1 MTEYNLGHVVGEKGP
16 KGDTGPQGP
25 KGPKGDTGATGPQGP
40 QGLKGDKG
48 DTGPQGPQG
57 EKGDP
62 GTITIDTSLSTT
74 STNAVQNKA
83 ITTAINSKANT
94 SHTHNDLYYTK
105 SEVDNMNL
113 GGGSSGEVN
122 LSNYIRKSS
131 TSGLV
136 KNDGSIDTTSYLSS
150 LPNHTHKKSEITDFP
165 VIPDVSNYIQKSP
178 ITGFVKND
186 GSIDSIPKGDKG
198 DTGPQGPKGDAFT
211 FEDFTPEQL
220 ASLKGPKGDKGDAG
234 AKGDTG
240 AQGPQ
245 GEKGDTGPAGP
256 KGDTGPQGLK
266 GDKGDIGPQGPQ
278 GDTGPQ
284 GEKGPKG
291 DKGDTGPQ
299 GPQGL
304 KGEKGDTGPA
314 GPKGDTGDIGPQGQ
328 KGDAFTFEDFT
339 PEQLASLKGQ
349 KGDIGPQGPQGPKGE
364 KGDKGDPGTI
374 TIDTTLSTTST
385 NAVQNKA
392 ITTAIN
398 SKANTT
404 HTHTTSEITDFP
416 VIPDVSNYI
425 QKSSTTGFIK
435 NDGSIDSNEY
445 VTSQE
450 LYENIPIN
458 YVVTSTD
465 NTSTED
471 VSTFIVGKEYYFV
484 IRAFQGSS
492 EVPADGIR
500 CEIDNSGTIEDLISV
515 NSDDNLSAKFKF
527 TPTEQKG
534 YILKVYSDALTPVET
549 NPSGTPEATL
559 NDTLVATYTFDAI
572 IDTDW
577 QEVTFKKGYTRYGE
591 ASSVYIRRKGNLV
604 ELIGVWKTTSEQNAS
619 YDYVAFAS
627 IPDELKPT
635 RTVNTVCFGQGK
647 STYML
652 TVSGNTLYWSRYG
665 VNTNDSLKTGSFGH
679 VHCMW
684 TI

>member
-1 MTEYNLGHVVGEKGP
+1 MTEYNLGHVVGE
-16 KGDTGPQGP
+16 

-94 SHTHNDLYYTK
+94 SHTH
-105 SEVDNMNL
+105 
-113 GGGSSGEVN
+113 
-122 LSNYIRKSS
+122 
-131 TSGLV
+131 
-136 KNDGSIDTTSYLSS
+136 
-150 LPNHTHKKSEITDFP
+150 
-165 VIPDVSNYIQKSP
+165 
-178 ITGFVKND
+178 
-186 GSIDSIPKGDKG
+186 
-198 DTGPQGPKGDAFT
+198 
-211 FEDFTPEQL
+211 
-220 ASLKGPKGDKGDAG
+220 
-234 AKGDTG
+234 
-240 AQGPQ
+240 
-245 GEKGDTGPAGP
+245 
-256 KGDTGPQGLK
+256 
-266 GDKGDIGPQGPQ
+266 
-278 GDTGPQ
+278 
-284 GEKGPKG
+284 
-291 DKGDTGPQ
+291 
-299 GPQGL
+299 
-304 KGEKGDTGPA
+304 
-314 GPKGDTGDIGPQGQ
+314 
-328 KGDAFTFEDFT
+328 
-339 PEQLASLKGQ
+339 
-349 KGDIGPQGPQGPKGE
+349 
-364 KGDKGDPGTI
+364 
-374 TIDTTLSTTST
+374 
-385 NAVQNKA
+385 
-392 ITTAIN
+392 TA
-398 SKANTT
+398 
-404 HTHTTSEITDFP
+404 SEITDFP

-425 QKSSTTGFIK
+425 QKSSTIGLVK

-465 NTSTED
+465 STSTED

-484 IRAFQGSS
+484 ISAFQGSS
-492 EVPADGIR
+492 EVPISNGIR

-549 NPSGTPEATL
+549 NPSGTPEVTL

-572 IDTDW
+572 IDTGW

-665 VNTNDSLKTGSFGH
+665 VNTNDSLKTGNFGH